1 MKKLIFALIITN
13 PYNSFSNDNS
23 ELSLY
28 CNFKFSEYKSINTE
42 LPKCHTNPE
51 KFVQSG
57 NVVKLLKLN
66 FPKCR
71 IKQYHSQNGIV
82 KNKNMMNSIKVKKN
96 LY

>member
-42 LPKCHTNPE
+42 LPKNAIPNLE

-71 IKQYHSQNGIV
+71 IKPYHSQMV
-82 KNKNMMNSIKVKKN
+82 
-96 LY
+96 L